1 MSDPEAASSPA
12 SRPIA
17 QRSEPVIEIQGLTRH
32 FVLGGELVEALRGV
46 DLTIHRGEYV
56 AIVGPSGSGKSTL
69 MNLLGCL
76 DTPTD
81 GRYLLDGVEVQS
93 LDDDELAENR
103 NRKIGFV
110 FQSFNLLPRATA
122 VDNVALPMLYA
133 GASRA
138 ARKQAAI
145 AALERVGLGGRLYH
159 RPEQLSGGQRQR
171 VAIARALVNRPAVLL
186 ADEPTGNLDQR
197 TGTEII
203 ALFERL
209 HLEGVTVIL
218 VTHDHG
224 LAERTDRQIMI
235 VDGKIARDTGSVI
248 GRARSREST
257 PSAEVPA

>member
-1 MSDPEAASSPA
+1 M
-12 SRPIA
+12 
-17 QRSEPVIEIQGLTRH
+17 TRH
-32 FVLGGELVEALRGV
+32 FLLGDELVEALRGI

-76 DTPTD
+76 DTPTS
-81 GRYLLDGVEVQS
+81 GRYLLDGQEVQA
-93 LDDDELAENR
+93 LDDDALAENR

-110 FQSFNLLPRATA
+110 FQSFNLLPRASA
-122 VDNVALPMLYA
+122 IENVALPMLYA

-138 ARKQAAI
+138 ARREAAI
-145 AALERVGLGGRLYH
+145 SALRRVGLGDRLHH
-159 RPEQLSGGQRQR
+159 RPDQLSGGQRQR
-171 VAIARALVNRPAVLL
+171 VAIARALVNHPAVLL

-218 VTHDHG
+218 VTHDHS
-224 LAERTDRQIMI
+224 LAERTDRQIVI
-235 VDGKIARDTGSVI
+235 VDGKIARDT
-248 GRARSREST
+248 RAKRGEGEA
-257 PSAEVPA
+257 SATSPAPPP

>member
-1 MSDPEAASSPA
+1 MNDRDSAALLPSAKDS
-12 SRPIA
+12 
-17 QRSEPVIEIQGLTRH
+17 VIEITGLTRH
-32 FVLGGELVEALRGV
+32 FLLGDELVEALRGV
-46 DLTIHRGEYV
+46 DLTIQRGEYV

-76 DTPTD
+76 DTPTS
-81 GRYLLDGVEVQS
+81 GRYLLDGIEVQS
-93 LDDDELAENR
+93 LNDDELAENR

-110 FQSFNLLPRATA
+110 FQSFNLLPRASA

-133 GASRA
+133 GTNRT

-145 AALERVGLGGRLYH
+145 AALQRVGLGDRLFH
-159 RPEQLSGGQRQR
+159 RPDQLSGGQRQR

-209 HLEGVTVIL
+209 HQEGVTVIL
-218 VTHDHG
+218 VTHDHS
-224 LAERTDRQIMI
+224 LAERTDRQIVI
-235 VDGKIARDTGSVI
+235 VDGKIARDT
-248 GRARSREST
+248 RSPRQRPELSATT
-257 PSAEVPA
+257 PAMTAAPAVPA